1 MASCWKLD
9 APGPPTIR
17 HSLISLLCFLLLCI
31 NTAIAE
37 NSADSELTGI
47 EQLFKNEQWQEIAKR
62 PPHAGDPSDFY
73 FYYGS
78 ALAHLERWDDAHA
91 AFESGYRTWPADP
104 RFPTELAGVAFKQV
118 RYTEAQAWLQRSLRI
133 NPDDNYTNDF
143 RATIFFLQGN
153 RDAALKYWNRP
164 GKPRIESVL
173 YRPPPRINPVL
184 LDRAFVFSP
193 ASILSLPD
201 LLTSELRIRQLGVFG
216 VSNFE
221 LEAQPAGNF
230 NLVFGNS
237 ERNGCGQNQ
246 WECLLLIL
254 GSTPAQTVKFNY
266 FNIGRKAI
274 NFHSRYRWDAQKRRI
289 AAEIDTPVAGQPKWH
304 LQAGTDLRNENWGI
318 RRTFTGPAPLLAALN
333 LKREAVSADF
343 IDVVNGKWSWSEATE
358 FSHRSYNNVLA
369 GNFLTPQLLIAG
381 NQLKQA
387 VALQVTL
394 LRYPERRFTIE
405 SGARADVAKLWAGRG
420 NNFATFTGTIGLN
433 WFPQPTGDKY
443 ELQHTIRLGKTVG
456 DLPFDELFTLGVL
469 GDTTLLMRAHIATRD
484 GQKGSAPLGR
494 NYFLSN
500 WDAIRSISPLT
511 RFNLKVKVGPF
522 LDIGKITDPNAALGS
537 HKWLWDA
544 GIEAKVQ
551 VFGFGVALSYGRDLR
566 AGHNAIVARIP

>member
-17 HSLISLLCFLLLCI
+17 HSLIWLPCFLLLCI

-37 NSADSELTGI
+37 NFADSDLAGI
-47 EQLFKNEQWQEIAKR
+47 EQLFKNEQWQEITER

-78 ALAHLERWDDAHA
+78 ALAHLERWDDAYA
-91 AFESGYRTWPADP
+91 AFESGYRAWPADP
-104 RFPTELAGVAFKQV
+104 RFPTELAGVAFKQS
-118 RYTEAQAWLQRSLRI
+118 RYTEAQAWLRRSLRI
-133 NPDDNYTNDF
+133 NPDDNYSNDF
-143 RATIFFLQGN
+143 LATIFFLQGN
-153 RDAALKYWNRP
+153 RDAALKYWNRA

-173 YRPPPRINPVL
+173 YRPSPRINPVL
-184 LDRAFVFSP
+184 LDRAFDFSP
-193 ASILSLPD
+193 ASILRLPD
-201 LLTSELRIRQLGVFG
+201 LVTSEARTRQLGVFG

-230 NLVFGNS
+230 DLVFGNS

-254 GSTPAQTVKFNY
+254 GSSPAQTMKFNY

-289 AAEIDTPVAGQPKWH
+289 AVEIDTPVAGQPKWH
-304 LQAGTDLRNENWGI
+304 FRVGTDLRNENWGI
-318 RRTFTGPAPLLAALN
+318 RSTFAGTAPLLAALN
-333 LKREAVSADF
+333 LERNAVGADF
-343 IDVVNGKWSWSEATE
+343 TDVVNGKWSWSEATE

-369 GNFLTPQLLIAG
+369 GNFLIPPLLIAG

-394 LRYPERRFTIE
+394 LRYPERRFMIE
-405 SGARADVAKLWAGRG
+405 SGARTEVAKLWPGNG
-420 NNFATFTGTIGLN
+420 NNFATFTGTIGLH

-443 ELQHTIRLGKTVG
+443 
-456 DLPFDELFTLGVL
+456 
-469 GDTTLLMRAHIATRD
+469 
-484 GQKGSAPLGR
+484 
-494 NYFLSN
+494 
-500 WDAIRSISPLT
+500 
-511 RFNLKVKVGPF
+511 
-522 LDIGKITDPNAALGS
+522 
-537 HKWLWDA
+537 
-544 GIEAKVQ
+544 
-551 VFGFGVALSYGRDLR
+551 
-566 AGHNAIVARIP
+566 